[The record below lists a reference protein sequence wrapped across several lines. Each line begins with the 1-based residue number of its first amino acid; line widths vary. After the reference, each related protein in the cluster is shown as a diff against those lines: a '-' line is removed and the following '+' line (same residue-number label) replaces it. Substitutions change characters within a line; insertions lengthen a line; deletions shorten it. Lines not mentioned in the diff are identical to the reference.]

1 MAALVVAA
9 MPILA
14 QNTNVSTQAVYADD
28 QYDMGVLVAGQTYEF
43 PAYKPV
49 KGEYTPSVTGPV
61 KFKYSSSPLGLY
73 TSPTH
78 SDESFVNGTHSYVT
92 GGQMISYDRLEAGK
106 TYYVYHSFPLSD
118 GTLVISEGTT
128 ELAVTAVSPK
138 LEEGEYFSVSD
149 NYTID
154 VSFNYPVTVTNAWLI
169 AGEERT
175 KVGVSV
181 GNSTVTCNVADVV
194 MDYYHRGIISKGDKV
209 TLRLLGI
216 ADATDA
222 ENKYKDNGKLELEF
236 LMPDK
241 PGELVKIINAD
252 QASLANPFMSY
263 YATGDE
269 AGKISFVFDKELA
282 TDKAPYGKIT
292 YGDPDNID
300 LGIYTET
307 VPATVA
313 DKTATFDFT
322 GKLRR
327 PIDMLPGSTA
337 DTQPDN
343 LHILFA
349 DIYTADGQRVFTGR
363 MANPSGYPMSFK
375 INVIQYSISS
385 DFTPVRGSDIQP
397 GTEMEI
403 WVMNGAHI
411 DCSGISFDYTSNGQ
425 PARVVVPMS
434 EVKAE
439 ADPLSDDDVIYT
451 LKVPEMA
458 IDENTKITVSL
469 ADAECADGLDH
480 TADFTAE
487 FGYKTSGV
495 EAIQAGDSLKPVDVY
510 DIAGVCV
517 LKNASRSKLNT
528 LPKGLYIVNGEKIA
542 IK

>member
-1 MAALVVAA
+1 MAALAVVA

-14 QNTNVSTQAVYADD
+14 QNTGGSTQTVYADD

-73 TSPTH
+73 TSPTY
-78 SDESFVNGTHSYVT
+78 SEESFVNGSHSYVT
-92 GGQMISYDRLEAGK
+92 GGQMMSYDKLEAGK
-106 TYYVYHSFPLSD
+106 TYYIYHSFPLSG

-128 ELAVTAVSPK
+128 ELAVSAVSPK
-138 LEEGEYFSVSD
+138 LAEGEYFSVSE

-154 VSFNYPVTVTNAWLI
+154 VSFNYPVSITNAWLI
-169 AGEERT
+169 AGEERA
-175 KVGVSV
+175 KVGASVS
-181 GNSTVTCNVADVV
+181 NSSVTCSVADVI
-194 MDYYHRGIISKGDKV
+194 MDFYSRGIISKDDKV
-209 TLRLLGI
+209 TLRILGI
-216 ADATDA
+216 TDATDA
-222 ENKYKDNGKLELEF
+222 ENMYNGNGKLEIEF

-241 PGELVKIINAD
+241 PGELVKVINAD
-252 QASLANPFMSY
+252 QGALANPFMSY
-263 YATGDE
+263 YATDDE

-282 TDKAPYGKIT
+282 ADKTPYGKIT
-292 YGDPDNID
+292 YGDPDN
-300 LGIYTET
+300 LEVGVYTES
-307 VPATVA
+307 VPGTIA

-327 PIDMLPGSTA
+327 PIDMLPASNT

-349 DIYTADGQRVFTGR
+349 DIYTADGQRVFTNR
-363 MANPSGYPMSFK
+363 MANPSGYSVSFK
-375 INVIQYSISS
+375 LNVIQYSVSS
-385 DFTPVRGSDIQP
+385 DFTPVRGSDIVP

-403 WVMNGAHI
+403 WVMNGAHVN
-411 DCSGISFDYTSNGQ
+411 CSGISFDYTSNGR
-425 PARVVVPMS
+425 PERVVVPMS

-439 ADPLSDDDVIYT
+439 ADPLSDDDIIYT
-451 LKVPEMA
+451 LKVPEMT

-480 TADFTAE
+480 TADFTAV

-495 EAIQAGDSLKPVDVY
+495 EAIQAGDSLKSIDVY
-510 DIAGVCV
+510 NVAGVCV
-517 LKNASRSKLNT
+517 LKNASRSALNT
-528 LPKGLYIVNGEKIA
+528 LPKGLYIVNGQKIA